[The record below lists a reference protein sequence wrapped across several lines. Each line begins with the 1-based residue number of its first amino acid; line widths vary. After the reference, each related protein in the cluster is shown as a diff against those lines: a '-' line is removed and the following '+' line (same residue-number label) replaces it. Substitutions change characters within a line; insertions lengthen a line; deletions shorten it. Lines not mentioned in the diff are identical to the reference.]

1 MKFVNY
7 SLVLFILINIFL
19 VFANVINPSWTVT
32 QINRWLESTH
42 SFNRLLKQEEIQSTP
57 LITFGGEVSAVIE
70 IKTPQ
75 KN

>member
-7 SLVLFILINIFL
+7 ALVFFIVINIFL
-19 VFANVINPSWTVT
+19 VFANVFNPSWTVT

-42 SFNRLLKQEEIQSTP
+42 SSNRLIKQDEIQSTP
-57 LITFGGEVSAVIE
+57 LITIGGEVSAVIE
-70 IKTPQ
+70 IKKPQ